1 MHHLHGPFRAALGL
15 RGLTVWLGLDLLTSF
30 SLHGHRCGLA
40 LLRLCN
46 NDLPRLDGGCGAGG
60 LLALLLPP
68 DLVSSGLL
76 SQPEAVLD
84 WLSKS
89 HIPAQ
94 LLLTLCCFPLISR
107 NNIGEKVKLITFC
120 NCHGNVMPLKSLA
133 LVLLCVDPGP
143 KSQL

>member
-1 MHHLHGPFRAALGL
+1 MHHRHGPFSAALGL
-15 RGLTVWLGLDLLTSF
+15 LGLTLWTGLDLLTFF

-68 DLVSSGLL
+68 DLVGSGLL

-84 WLSKS
+84 GLSKI

-107 NNIGEKVKLITFC
+107 NIGEKVKLITFC
-120 NCHGNVMPLKSLA
+120 DRHGNVMPLKSLA